1 MKIVLVTN
9 NPMVQDKYRGKID
22 LCCVEGGYRDVLLRT
37 RDECHSGHR
46 LLSHPLS
53 GSIKPNET
61 PYKSIMISSEAD
73 RADRQSIELMEKA
86 IFTAEKFGAIRR
98 NWREQ
103 ERRDFQLVD
112 LTLIDSA
119 IESATEDLGN
129 Y

>member
-1 MKIVLVTN
+1 MKIVLVSN
-9 NPMVQDKYRGKID
+9 NPMVRDKYRGKID
-22 LCCVEGGYRDVLLRT
+22 LCYVEGGYRDVLLRT
-37 RDECHSGHR
+37 RDKCHSGHR

-86 IFTAEKFGAIRR
+86 IFTAEKFGPIRR
-98 NWREQ
+98 DWRQREL
-103 ERRDFQLVD
+103 EDFQLVD

-119 IESATEDLGN
+119 IESAQMDPGN
-129 Y
+129 F